1 MSTHD
6 SRPSPFIRAL
16 RSASPALWPLRTRLT
31 SLKAAYKSGSHSGHP
46 EEMLESIEGVER
58 RIRQRIEGTRP
69 VKRAAVKRAVVK
81 SAPAIRQEPV
91 PAPYER
97 NHDIAGRREFDELTA
112 RSDRRG
118 GPFEE
123 GLEAAQGRLA
133 HMQYLYRTGGYMGH
147 PEELLHDIDDEQ
159 RRVDRLKA
167 ETVAS

>member
-16 RSASPALWPLRTRLT
+16 RSASPALWPLRMRLT

-58 RIRQRIEGTRP
+58 QIRQRINGTRP
-69 VKRAAVKRAVVK
+69 VKRAAVK

-91 PAPYER
+91 QAPYVR
-97 NHDIAGRREFDELTA
+97 SHDIAVRREFEELTA
-112 RSDRRG
+112 RSDNRG

-123 GLEAAQGRLA
+123 GLEAAQRRLA

-147 PEELLHDIDDEQ
+147 PEELLNDIDDEE